1 MEVHSASTVANVV
14 MNALYFPDQFDSN
27 YTVDTMTRR
36 CAPRACAVSHRH
48 SLAVPY
54 TATGAG

>member
-14 MNALYFPDQFDSN
+14 MNALYFPDQFGSN

-36 CAPRACAVSHRH
+36 CAPHACFIRIATH
-48 SLAVPY
+48 SQYP